1 MRCPKCNSDDFQ
13 LCAPCEQCQFTGDA
27 LALEQYAN
35 LSFLLTEM
43 ATWAH
48 LSVAVRD
55 LRERYEKQRRRVEVE
70 LGLREPLTAV
80 AAAELSAEIANWRA
94 VITAVARWQRSGW
107 INKTTADQ
115 TILDAY
121 SHIEALQEQLL
132 DSSPTPPPTN
142 SQAQALQQLAQKRFI
157 LKIATNLFNLKL
169 MYPYAYQVV
178 KNLMTTEM
186 EALEIEAGLVERP
199 EANSSLPSPSPA
211 YAKEKSP
218 DDLDAAAAPAP
229 GRFRRPALTWD
240 RVWETLLSERTLQAV
255 LFLGVMLL
263 FAAGISW
270 VAWNWGTF
278 PAAVQIAF
286 LGGFT
291 AVFYGLGWYVYQRM
305 QLHGSGIALIAV
317 ASLLVPLDFYA
328 FYLSDG
334 FPPGSWPIIWLVAS
348 LVCLAAYLATAVWL
362 QAPFF
367 GYLIGLAAGSLL
379 VATLN
384 MVGVG
389 RAWWQ
394 VGVMATAVALAL
406 LGEWLYPRPGRWH
419 FLARPFGQ
427 MALALTVPVLLV
439 GLGWSYFRGGSTAFH
454 AAVAL
459 DWWLGGV
466 VFIVMLRR
474 TRLRTLAWATA
485 FVFPVAV
492 WLTARALFLPRGIAP
507 AWAAVGWALLLPV
520 YLVLAWRWQR
530 QEGTA
535 ADGRMAVYGRIFLR
549 SAVILLVVTAV
560 WSFQTVQA
568 AAVVHL
574 LLAGVMVLTAVLW
587 QQPRAL
593 WGMSLF
599 LLTAAAAWQGG
610 RGATPTELILPW
622 ALLAILHM
630 AAGVRLGDWEI
641 KRLKFTQSP
650 NSSTRLRTGLPISQ
664 FTVPL
669 FGAGYLL
676 AALSILPPLLLYDR
690 QLLNYALVNWIG
702 INIWLAYL
710 AHVETVGV
718 LALLAHRR
726 LARWQTTLFHWGA
739 ALAVVPWVWFLWPP
753 ARPASPMLPL
763 MYTAVTY
770 TLLAVCI
777 WVRRRQ
783 GAYGRAW
790 QTAAHLSALMALAT
804 ALLSQRQ
811 WTGGLVFLLLA
822 VFYFVAAG
830 VLHNRR
836 WLWLGGLFLPVGA
849 ALLLNAWGLPEIQ
862 TNPVM
867 ALIIAAY
874 FVAAE
879 GWRWRRGERLI
890 HLQQVA
896 LMLTMWLTAVNTL
909 LALSVAEPDLVWVA
923 LSQLCLGGGLLV
935 YAWSSYQVGWAYL
948 GVWSV
953 VAAGGLLVKV
963 YSRGSGRSAA
973 LAALLAI
980 GLILT
985 ERLLYWLGQQ
995 RGGMWRPIWR
1005 LYQRPLTRTGWFVS
1019 VGVIGLALVRN
1030 LFLLGGGVTQQTWSI
1045 VALLLLVGLYT
1056 LAARLYR
1063 QERFGWLAAV
1073 LILAPWTLLTGRGW
1087 YVWPPPRWEWYGLN
1101 WMVLVLALL
1110 AIAILLQW
1118 RLGPGWWS
1126 RPLLVVAHLLA
1137 PAALLWA
1144 YRDVSASVA
1153 TVGLGLVFY
1162 GTAVWMDAHFR
1173 DKTKPPSERFLYP
1186 LLFLLPLWAAY
1197 LLVWVWPAATVTAV
1211 GLLTLA
1217 FSLPLLAAGRWLSG
1231 RIPGYRLPFYIMAY
1245 CTAVVG
1251 TLLVAGDRPVLIGA
1265 LLFDTALAVLSVW
1278 LFREPRW
1285 WYPSAVTFPLAGA
1298 FLLAE
1303 LGIYNEF
1310 AYGWLFIGLSGLY
1323 LALAGLLTRRG
1334 LAVYTPPLLVML
1346 FVWSII
1352 GLVLSDETRPGM
1364 FVGYGLAAC
1373 IWAATAVWQR
1383 WPMVYHVA
1391 VAFTA
1396 VSYLAALDLLGVRNE
1411 YVGLALWPG
1420 ILAALALARWLDA
1433 HWGTEPDLAETE
1445 KMGRLRT
1452 LATLWQSSGP
1462 LPFLQ
1467 WWGWSLYV
1475 AALLG
1480 VVASAGLTTTSVGWW
1495 LWVLLAG
1502 TAVFAY
1508 YLFRFR
1514 RQVWLLLAW
1523 GWLQLTWLAVIRWFG
1538 WTDMPGQVALAFLP
1552 MTVLTA
1558 AVALTLQW
1566 VGGET
1571 PCFLGSRNGWSR
1583 PLYMLLV
1590 LNVAFGQA
1598 LAVAAGGAG
1607 TAVTLTH
1614 VLLLAVLAT
1623 VWVDNFLALVTLS
1636 LGVLAIAQ
1644 LMAWLQ
1650 IPFPQSLPA
1659 FALLALAYGVPGGW
1673 LRLRKHKTIDPS
1685 LNLPIT
1691 PTLPYVWSWP
1701 LYLGGWLL
1709 SVAALVVAFNDFLAS
1724 FMLFDWIVDST
1735 TPVADIQ
1742 AWLLTLALAALFYL
1756 TAALVERWRW
1766 LGYGAVLM
1774 LLGAWS
1780 GWLYFLSGRQELQL
1794 YAIPAGFYLLG
1805 VGWAEW
1811 SWGSRGL
1818 ARWIDRAALLLL
1830 FGSAFWQSFGP
1841 YGGVYAL
1848 VMMGEGLLVAWFGSM
1863 RRLRRLLYAGMA
1875 GVITAVTG
1883 QLVEPLLAANTY
1895 VLLLLGGFLVAL
1907 GIALERRLD
1916 KVRGFSKEV
1925 RALLEHWE

>member
-13 LCAPCEQCQFTGDA
+13 LCAPCEQCQFAGDA

-218 DDLDAAAAPAP
+218 DDLDAAVAPAP

-255 LFLGVMLL
+255 LFLGVILL

-286 LGGFT
+286 LSGFT
-291 AVFYGLGWYVYQRM
+291 AVFYTLGWYVHQRM

-317 ASLLVPLDFYA
+317 GSLLVPLDFYA
-328 FYLSDG
+328 FCLSGG
-334 FPPGSWPIIWLVAS
+334 FPPASWPYIWLVAS
-348 LVCLAAYLATAVWL
+348 AVCLVAYLVTAVLL

-367 GYLIGLAAGSLL
+367 GYLIGLAVGSLL

-384 MVGVG
+384 LIGIG
-389 RAWWQ
+389 QAWWQ
-394 VGVMATAVALAL
+394 MGVMATAVTLAL
-406 LGEWLYPRPGRWH
+406 SGEWLHRKQGRWH

-427 MALALTVPVLLV
+427 MALALTAPTLLV
-439 GLGWSYFRGGSTAFH
+439 GWGWSYFRSVSVAFH
-454 AAVAL
+454 TAL
-459 DWWLGGV
+459 ALNWWLGGL
-466 VFIVMLRR
+466 VFVLLLRR
-474 TRLRTLAWATA
+474 ARLRTLAWATA

-492 WLTARALFLPRGIAP
+492 WLTARVLFIPRGIMP
-507 AWAAVGWALLLPV
+507 AWAAVGWALLLPA
-520 YLVLAWRWQR
+520 YLLLARRWLR
-530 QEGTA
+530 QEQ
-535 ADGRMAVYGRIFLR
+535 MAVYGRIFLR

-560 WSFQTVQA
+560 WSLQAVQT
-568 AAVVHL
+568 AAVTHL
-574 LLAGVMVLTAVLW
+574 LLAGVMAGTAVFW
-587 QQPRAL
+587 PQPRAFY
-593 WGMSLF
+593 GMSLF
-599 LLTAAAAWQGG
+599 LLTASATWQGG
-610 RGATPTELILPW
+610 RGATPAELILPW
-622 ALLAILHM
+622 AFWGVLHM
-630 AAGVRLGDWEI
+630 VAGLRLGHWDI
-641 KRLKFTQSP
+641 RI
-650 NSSTRLRTGLPISQ
+650 LRYWKPSISQ
-664 FTVPL
+664 YPHISISDYTAPL
-669 FGAGYLL
+669 FTAGYAF
-676 AALSILPPLLLYDR
+676 AALSILPPLLLNDR
-690 QLLNYALVNWIG
+690 PLFSYALLNWIG
-702 INIWLAYL
+702 VNVWLAYL
-710 AHVETVGV
+710 AQTETAGV
-718 LALLAHRR
+718 LALLARR
-726 LARWQTTLFHWGA
+726 PLVRWGVNLFHWGA
-739 ALAVVPWVWFLWPP
+739 ALAILPWVWVWWTDGRPPSPTLAFL
-753 ARPASPMLPL
+753 
-763 MYTAVTY
+763 YTAVAWG
-770 TLLAVCI
+770 LLFVATRLQVG
-777 WVRRRQ
+777 Q
-783 GAYGRAW
+783 RAW
-790 QTAAHLSALMALAT
+790 YTTAHLGAVT
-804 ALLSQRQ
+804 ALLVGVV
-811 WTGGLVFLLLA
+811 TGNQLMVGWLLLPLA
-822 VFYFVAAG
+822 AFYLTVAWIPRP
-830 VLHNRR
+830 HE
-836 WLWLGGLFLPVGA
+836 
-849 ALLLNAWGLPEIQ
+849 ALAFI
-862 TNPVM
+862 
-867 ALIIAAY
+867 
-874 FVAAE
+874 
-879 GWRWRRGERLI
+879 
-890 HLQQVA
+890 
-896 LMLTMWLTAVNTL
+896 
-909 LALSVAEPDLVWVA
+909 
-923 LSQLCLGGGLLV
+923 
-935 YAWSSYQVGWAYL
+935 
-948 GVWSV
+948 GVWSG
-953 VAAGGLLVKV
+953 VAGVGLIVEA
-963 YSRGSGRSAA
+963 YSHGTGRSAA
-973 LAALLAI
+973 LAALLAV
-980 GLILT
+980 GLVLT
-985 ERLLYWLGQQ
+985 ERGLHWLMQQ
-995 RGGMWRPIWR
+995 RGGQWR
-1005 LYQRPLTRTGWFVS
+1005 LVWGVYRRPFLYTGWLVS
-1019 VGVIGLALVRN
+1019 IGAIGLALVRN
-1030 LFLLGGGVTQQTWSI
+1030 LVWLGGGVPQQTWSI

-1073 LILAPWTLLTGRGW
+1073 LILAPWTLLIGRGW
-1087 YVWPPPRWEWYGLN
+1087 YVWPPPRLEWYGLN

-1162 GTAVWMDAHFR
+1162 GMAVWMDAHFR
-1173 DKTKPPSERFLYP
+1173 EKTEPPSERFLYP
-1186 LLFLLPLWAAY
+1186 LLFLLPLWASY
-1197 LLVWVWPAATVTAV
+1197 LLVWGWPGVTVTAV

-1217 FSLPLLAAGRWLSG
+1217 FSLPLLAAARRLSG

-1245 CTAVVG
+1245 GTAVVG

-1285 WYPSAVTFPLAGA
+1285 WYPGAVTFPLAGA
-1298 FLLAE
+1298 FLLSE
-1303 LGIYNEF
+1303 LGVYQDY
-1310 AYGWLFIGLSGLY
+1310 AAGWLFIGLSGLY
-1323 LALAGLLTRRG
+1323 LALAWLLVRRS
-1334 LAVYTPPLLVML
+1334 LAVYAPPLLVML

-1352 GLVLSDETRPGM
+1352 GLILSDETRMGQ

-1383 WPMVYHVA
+1383 WPVVYHVA

-1396 VSYLAALDLLGVRNE
+1396 ISYLAALDLLGVRNE

-1433 HWGTEPDLAETE
+1433 HWGTEPDLIETE
-1445 KMGRLRT
+1445 KMGRLHMI
-1452 LATLWQSSGP
+1452 ATLWQSSGP
-1462 LPFLQ
+1462 FHFLQ

-1475 AALLG
+1475 VALAG
-1480 VVASAGLTTTSVGWW
+1480 VIASARLAITSAGWW
-1495 LWVLLAG
+1495 LWVLAAG
-1502 TAVFAY
+1502 TAVCTY

-1538 WTDMPGQVALAFLP
+1538 WNDMPGQVALAFLP

-1558 AVALTLQW
+1558 VVALTLQR
-1566 VGGET
+1566 VGGES
-1571 PCFLGSRNGWSR
+1571 PCFLGSRDGWSR
-1583 PLYMLLV
+1583 PLYLLLL

-1598 LAVAAGGAG
+1598 LAVVAGGAG

-1623 VWVDNFLALVTLS
+1623 VWLDNLLALVTLS
-1636 LGVLAIAQ
+1636 LGVLALAQ
-1644 LMAWLQ
+1644 WMVWLH
-1650 IPFPQSLPA
+1650 IPFPQSLPF
-1659 FALLALAYGVPGGW
+1659 FALLALVYGVPGGW
-1673 LRLRKHKTIDPS
+1673 LRLRQYKSVHPTR
-1685 LNLPIT
+1685 NLPVT
-1691 PTLPYVWSWP
+1691 PTLPYVWAWP

-1724 FMLFDWIVDST
+1724 FILFDWIVDLG

-1742 AWLLTLALAALFYL
+1742 AWLLTLALSGLFFL

-1766 LGYGAVLM
+1766 LGYGAVLL

-1794 YAIPAGFYLLG
+1794 YAIPTGFYLLG

-1811 SWGSRGL
+1811 NWGSRGL

-1848 VMMGEGLLVAWFGSM
+1848 VMIGEGLLVAWFGSM
-1863 RRLRRLLYAGMA
+1863 RRLRRLLYGGMG

-1895 VLLLLGGFLVAL
+1895 VLLLLGAFLVAV

>member
-35 LSFLLTEM
+35 LTFLLTEM

-48 LSVAVRD
+48 LSAAVRD

-80 AAAELSAEIANWRA
+80 AAAELSAEMANWRA

-107 INKTTADQ
+107 INKNTADQ
-115 TILDAY
+115 TVLDAY
-121 SHIEALQEQLL
+121 GHIEALQEQLL
-132 DSSPTPPPTN
+132 DAPLIPPPTD
-142 SQAQALQQLAQKRFI
+142 SQVQALQQLAQKRFV
-157 LKIATNLFNLKL
+157 LKTATNLFNLNL

-178 KNLMTTEM
+178 KNLLSTEI

-199 EANSSLPSPSPA
+199 EAASIAPSVSSP
-211 YAKEKSP
+211 AKEKSP
-218 DDLDAAAAPAP
+218 DDLATSAAPVS

-263 FAAGISW
+263 VAAGISW

-291 AVFYGLGWYVYQRM
+291 AAFYALGWYVYQRM

-317 ASLLVPLDFYA
+317 GSLLVPLDFYA
-328 FYLSDG
+328 FYLSEG
-334 FPPGSWPIIWLVAS
+334 FPPESWPTIWLAAS
-348 LVCLAAYLATAVWL
+348 AVCLAAYLVTAVWL
-362 QAPFF
+362 QASFF
-367 GYLIGLAAGSLL
+367 GFLIGLAAGSLL

-394 VGVMATAVALAL
+394 VGVMGTAVALAL
-406 LGEWLYPRPGRWH
+406 VGEWLHPRAGKWQ

-427 MALALTVPVLLV
+427 MALALTVPTLLV
-439 GLGWSYFRGGSTAFH
+439 GVGWSYFRGGSSAFH
-454 AAVAL
+454 MAVAFN
-459 DWWLGGV
+459 WWLSGV
-466 VFIVMLRR
+466 VFIIMLRR

-492 WLTARALFLPRGIAP
+492 WLTARALFLPREIAP

-520 YLVLAWRWQR
+520 YLLLARRWQ
-530 QEGTA
+530 QQDGTT
-535 ADGRMAVYGRIFLR
+535 ADGGMAVYGRIFLR
-549 SAVILLVVTAV
+549 AAVVLLVVTAV
-560 WSFQTVQA
+560 WSLQTVQA
-568 AAVVHL
+568 AAVTHL
-574 LLAGVMVLTAVLW
+574 LLAGVMVFTAVLW

-599 LLTAAAAWQGG
+599 LLTASAAWQGG
-610 RGATPTELILPW
+610 RGAAPTELILPW

-630 AAGVRLGDWEI
+630 VAGVRLGDWEI
-641 KRLKFTQSP
+641 RRLKGDLSP
-650 NSSTRLRTGLPISQ
+650 NLSISQ

-669 FGAGYLL
+669 FGAAYLL
-676 AALSILPPLLLYDR
+676 AALSILPPLLLVAR

-702 INIWLAYL
+702 VNIWLAYL
-710 AHVETVGV
+710 AHGQTAGV

-726 LARWQTTLFHWGA
+726 LTRWQTTLFHWGA
-739 ALAVVPWVWFLWPP
+739 ALAIVPWVWFLWPF

-770 TLLAVCI
+770 ALLGVCL

-783 GAYGRAW
+783 VAYGRAW
-790 QTAAHLSALMALAT
+790 QTAAHLSALMALST
-804 ALLSQRQ
+804 AFLSQRQ
-811 WTGGLVFLLLA
+811 WTVGVIFLLLA

-836 WLWLGGLFLPVGA
+836 WLWPGGLFLPVGA
-849 ALLLNAWGLPEIQ
+849 ALLLNAWGLPEMQ

-874 FVAAE
+874 LVAAE
-879 GWRWRRGERLI
+879 GWRWQRGERLT

-896 LMLTMWLTAVNTL
+896 LVLTMWLTAVNVL
-909 LALSVAEPDLVWVA
+909 LVLSVAEPDLVWVA
-923 LSQLCLGGGLLV
+923 LSQLFLGGGLLV

-948 GVWSV
+948 GVWSIAV
-953 VAAGGLLVKV
+953 AGGLFVKI

-985 ERLLYWLGQQ
+985 ERLLYWLMQQ
-995 RGGMWRPIWR
+995 RGGTWQPIWR
-1005 LYQRPLTRTGWFVS
+1005 LYQRPLTRTGWLVS

-1045 VALLLLVGLYT
+1045 VALLLLVGLYA

-1073 LILAPWTLLTGRGW
+1073 LILAPWTLLIGRGW
-1087 YVWPPPRWEWYGLN
+1087 YLWPPPRPEWYGLN
-1101 WMVLVLALL
+1101 WMVLALALL
-1110 AIAILLQW
+1110 GIAILLKW
-1118 RLGPGWWS
+1118 RLGPGWWG
-1126 RPLLVVAHLLA
+1126 RPLLVVAHVLA
-1137 PAALLWA
+1137 PVALLWGCWQA
-1144 YRDVSASVA
+1144 QASVTA
-1153 TVGLGLVFY
+1153 VALGLIFY

-1173 DKTKPPSERFLYP
+1173 DKTEPPSERFLYP
-1186 LLFLLPLWAAY
+1186 LLFLLPLWAVY
-1197 LLVWVWPAATVTAV
+1197 GLVWLWPGWTLTAV
-1211 GLLTLA
+1211 GLLLLA
-1217 FSLPLLAAGRWLSG
+1217 FSLPLLMVGRWLSW

-1245 CTAVVG
+1245 GTAVVG

-1265 LLFDTALAVLSVW
+1265 LLFDTGLAVLSVW

-1285 WYPSAVTFPLAGA
+1285 WYPGTVTFPLAGA
-1298 FLLAE
+1298 FLLSE
-1303 LGIYNEF
+1303 LGVYQDY
-1310 AYGWLFIGLSGLY
+1310 AAGWLFISLSGFY
-1323 LALAGLLTRRG
+1323 LVLAWLLVRRS
-1334 LAVYTPPLLVML
+1334 LAVYAPPLLVML

-1352 GLVLSDETRPGM
+1352 GLVLSDETRMGQ
-1364 FVGYGLAAC
+1364 FVGYGLAAG

-1383 WPMVYHVA
+1383 WPVVHHLA
-1391 VAFTA
+1391 VALTA
-1396 VSYLAALDLLGVRNE
+1396 VSYLAALDLLGVRE
-1411 YVGLALWPG
+1411 VALGLALWPG

-1475 AALLG
+1475 AALVG
-1480 VVASAGLTTTSVGWW
+1480 AVASAGLTITNAGWW
-1495 LWVLLAG
+1495 LWVLAAG
-1502 TAVFAY
+1502 TAVFTY

-1523 GWLQLTWLAVIRWFG
+1523 GWLQLAWFAVMRWFG
-1538 WTDMPGQVALAFLP
+1538 WIDTTAELALAFLP
-1552 MTVLTA
+1552 MTLLTA
-1558 AVALTLQW
+1558 AVALALQKL
-1566 VGGET
+1566 GGEA
-1571 PCFLGSRNGWSR
+1571 PHFLGARDGWSR
-1583 PLYMLLV
+1583 PLYLLLV
-1590 LNVAFGQA
+1590 VNVAMGQM

-1623 VWVDNFLALVTLS
+1623 LWRDRWLAALALL
-1636 LGVLAIAQ
+1636 LGVVGLAQ
-1644 LMAWLQ
+1644 LMAWLR

-1673 LRLRKHKTIDPS
+1673 LRLRQYKEIGQSSISNLQS
-1685 LNLPIT
+1685 LSF
-1691 PTLPYVWSWP
+1691 VWTRP
-1701 LYLGGWLL
+1701 FYFGGWLL
-1709 SVAALVVAFNDFLAS
+1709 SIAVLVLAFNDFLGS
-1724 FMLFDWIVDST
+1724 FMLFDWIVDAG

-1811 SWGSRGL
+1811 NWGSRGL

-1863 RRLRRLLYAGMA
+1863 RRLRRLLYAGVG
-1875 GVITAVTG
+1875 GVITAVAG

-1895 VLLLLGGFLVAL
+1895 VLLLLGAFLVAV

>member
-1 MRCPKCNSDDFQ
+1 MHCPKCNSTDFDI
-13 LCAPCEQCQFTGDA
+13 CAPCAHCDFTGDA
-27 LALEQYAN
+27 QVLVRFSN
-35 LSFLLTEM
+35 LTFLLDEM
-43 ATWAH
+43 ATWSH
-48 LSVAVRD
+48 LSVAVRG
-55 LRERYEKQRRRVEVE
+55 LQERYEKERRRVEVE

-80 AAAELSAEIANWRA
+80 AAAELTAKIASWRV
-94 VITAVARWQRSGW
+94 VITAVAQWQRSGW
-107 INKTTADQ
+107 INKTTAEQ
-115 TILDAY
+115 TILNAH
-121 SHIEALQEQLL
+121 SQVGALQEQLI
-132 DSSPTPPPTN
+132 DAPPTPPPIN
-142 SQAQALQQLAQKRFI
+142 SQAAARQQLAQKQHVQ
-157 LKIATNLFNLKL
+157 KIADHLFNLNL
-169 MYPYAYQVV
+169 MPAYAYRVIERQ
-178 KNLMTTEM
+178 LAAEM
-186 EALEIEAGLVERP
+186 EALAIEAGLVARP
-199 EANSSLPSPSPA
+199 KTPSVSPPRPSPQPT
-211 YAKEKSP
+211 KEKSP
-218 DDLDAAAAPAP
+218 DELDVATTAAP

-270 VAWNWGTF
+270 VVWNWGTF
-278 PAAVQIAF
+278 TPAVQIAF

-291 AVFYGLGWYVYQRM
+291 AVFYGLGWYVYQQM
-305 QLHGSGIALIAV
+305 QLRGSGIALIAV

-334 FPPGSWPIIWLVAS
+334 FPPDSWPLIWLVAS
-348 LVCLAAYLATAVWL
+348 LVCLVAYLATAVWL

-379 VATLN
+379 VSLLN
-384 MVGVG
+384 LAGVNQ
-389 RAWWQ
+389 AWWQ
-394 VGVMATAVALAL
+394 TGVMVTAVALVL
-406 LGEWLYPRPGRWH
+406 VGEWLHPRAGKWQ

-427 MALALTVPVLLV
+427 MALVLTVPTLLV
-439 GLGWSYFRGGSTAFH
+439 GLGWGFLGDGRGRIFHTAL
-454 AAVAL
+454 AV
-459 DWWLGGV
+459 DWWLGGL
-466 VFIVMLRR
+466 VFVLMLRR
-474 TRLRTLAWATA
+474 IRLRTLAWAIA

-492 WLTARALFLPRGIAP
+492 WLTARVLFIPRGIAP
-507 AWAAVGWALLLPV
+507 AWVAPGWALLLPI
-520 YLVLAWRWQR
+520 YLLIGRRWQR
-530 QEGTA
+530 QAE
-535 ADGRMAVYGRIFLR
+535 MAVYGRILLR
-549 SAVILLVVTAV
+549 AAVILGVVTAM
-560 WSFQTVQA
+560 WSLQAVQA
-568 AAVVHL
+568 AALTHL
-574 LLAGVMVLTAVLW
+574 LLAGVMVLTGILW

-599 LLTAAAAWQGG
+599 LLTASAAWQGG
-610 RGATPTELILPW
+610 RGAAPAELILPW
-622 ALLAILHM
+622 ALLAILHIV
-630 AAGVRLGDWEI
+630 AGVKLGDWEI
-641 KRLKFTQSP
+641 KRLGADQSP
-650 NSSTRLRTGLPISQ
+650 NSSTRLRTGLSISQ
-664 FTVPL
+664 FAVPL
-669 FGAGYLL
+669 FGAAYLL

-702 INIWLAYL
+702 VNVWLAYL
-710 AHVETVGV
+710 AHGQTAGV
-718 LALLAHRR
+718 WALLAHRR

-739 ALAVVPWVWFLWPP
+739 ALAVVPWVWFLWSPD
-753 ARPASPMLPL
+753 RPVSPLLPL

-770 TLLAVCI
+770 TLLVVSI

-783 GAYGRAW
+783 WAYGRAW
-790 QTAAHLSALMALAT
+790 QTAAHLSAFMALAS
-804 ALLSQRQ
+804 AFLSQRQ
-811 WTGGLVFLLLA
+811 WTVGLVLWLLA
-822 VFYFVAAG
+822 VFYFVAAA

-836 WLWLGGLFLPVGA
+836 WLWVGGLFLPAGA
-849 ALLLNAWGLPEIQ
+849 ALLLNAWGLPEEQ
-862 TNPVM
+862 ANPVM

-879 GWRWRRGERLI
+879 GWSWQRGERLV

-896 LMLTMWLTAVNTL
+896 LVLTVWLTAVNTL

-923 LSQLCLGGGLLV
+923 LSQLFLGGGLLV
-935 YAWSSYQVGWAYL
+935 YAWSRYQAGWAYL

-953 VAAGGLLVKV
+953 VAAGGLFVKI
-963 YSRGSGRSAA
+963 YSRGSGRSAV

-985 ERLLYWLGQQ
+985 ERLLYGLMQQ
-995 RGGMWRPIWR
+995 GGGIWRPIWR
-1005 LYQRPLTRTGWFVS
+1005 LYQRPLIHTGWLVS

-1073 LILAPWTLLTGRGW
+1073 LILAPWTLLIGRGW
-1087 YVWPPPRWEWYGLN
+1087 YLWPSPMLRWYGLN
-1101 WMVLVLALL
+1101 WMVLALALL
-1110 AIAILLQW
+1110 AVGILLKW

-1126 RPLLVVAHLLA
+1126 RPPLLVAHLIA
-1137 PAALLWA
+1137 PVALLWGCWNA
-1144 YRDVSASVA
+1144 WVSASAV
-1153 TVGLGLVFY
+1153 TLGLIFY

-1173 DKTKPPSERFLYP
+1173 EKTKPPSARFLYP
-1186 LLFLLPLWAAY
+1186 LLFLLPLWAVY
-1197 LLVWVWPAATVTAV
+1197 GLVWLWPGWTWTAV

-1217 FSLPLLAAGRWLSG
+1217 FALPLLAMGRWISW
-1231 RIPGYRLPFYIMAY
+1231 RVPGYRLPFYIMAY
-1245 CTAVVG
+1245 GTAVVG
-1251 TLLVAGDRPVLIGA
+1251 TLLVTGDRPVLIGA

-1285 WYPSAVTFPLAGA
+1285 WYPGAVTFPLAGA

-1303 LGIYNEF
+1303 LGIYDEF
-1310 AYGWLFIGLSGLY
+1310 AYGWLFISLSGLY

-1352 GLVLSDETRPGM
+1352 GLVLSNETRMGT

-1383 WPMVYHVA
+1383 WPVVYHLA

-1396 VSYLAALDLLGVRNE
+1396 VSYLVALDLMGAREVT
-1411 YVGLALWPG
+1411 VGLALWPG
-1420 ILAALALARWLDA
+1420 ILAALVLARWLDA
-1433 HWGTEPDLAETE
+1433 HWGAEPDLIETE
-1445 KMGRLRT
+1445 KMGRLRMI
-1452 LATLWQSSGP
+1452 ATLWQSSGP
-1462 LPFLQ
+1462 LHFLQ

-1475 AALLG
+1475 AALVG
-1480 VVASAGLTTTSVGWW
+1480 VVASAGLVLTSAGWW
-1495 LWVLLAG
+1495 PRVLLAG
-1502 TAVFAY
+1502 TAVFTY

-1552 MTVLTA
+1552 MTLLTA
-1558 AVALTLQW
+1558 VVALTLQKA
-1566 VGGET
+1566 GGEA
-1571 PCFLGSRNGWSR
+1571 PCFLGARGGWAR
-1583 PLYMLLV
+1583 PLYLLLV
-1590 LNVAFGQA
+1590 VNVAAGQV

-1623 VWVDNFLALVTLS
+1623 VWLDNWLALVTLS
-1636 LGVLAIAQ
+1636 LGVLALAQ
-1644 LMAWLQ
+1644 LMAWLH
-1650 IPFPQSLPA
+1650 IPFPQSLPF
-1659 FALLALAYGVPGGW
+1659 FALLALVYGVPGGW
-1673 LRLRKHKTIDPS
+1673 LRLWPYKTIDLS

-1691 PTLPYVWSWP
+1691 PTLPYVWTWP
-1701 LYLGGWLL
+1701 LYLGGWVL
-1709 SVAALVVAFNDFLAS
+1709 SVAALVVAFNDFLGS
-1724 FMLFDWIVDST
+1724 FMLFDWIVDSG

-1742 AWLLTLALAALFYL
+1742 AWLLTLALAGLFYL

-1766 LGYGAVLM
+1766 LGYGAVLL

-1811 SWGSRGL
+1811 NWGSRGL

-1848 VMMGEGLLVAWFGSM
+1848 VMIGEGLLVAWFGSM
-1863 RRLRRLLYAGMA
+1863 RRLRRLLYGGMG
-1875 GVITAVTG
+1875 GVMTAVAG

-1895 VLLLLGGFLVAL
+1895 VLLLLGAFLVAV